1 MLSKVVGIINS
12 SSSIKIE
19 ENILLCTYE
28 VTNLKILKELYDSH
42 MLDNSLVDDY
52 KINST
57 VELEFSIASL
67 LSQGFYVTVDSF
79 IKWNYYSFPDQ
90 EIYIYELRSYLNKS
104 DVFERKYSSVVKL
117 ISEFKTISKYSY
129 YEEEVLNSIIVRED
143 KSLVLSLKY
152 SNDDLNSISETTIIL
167 IDSFIEILTS
177 DMTTDKKNIYLNEL
191 IDFLNKDGESEKFSF
206 LLKNFENYISTSAST
221 FNFYLRNFSFNKL
234 KVELNGKALEFYQ
247 KLQGV
252 INDSQAKLIAIPT
265 ALVFVLST
273 FDYENIN
280 SLKNYLTLAGLI
292 MFCIFIQIFI
302 NNQKSAISFIEENI
316 NYYKLSYNNDIS
328 ELQKSFE
335 KVYKERDKQLKRIQQ
350 IQLLLWLVPILTV
363 SVIMFINAFKLLSF
377 LVLLAYVVIGLIL
390 YFSKFKLDES
400 LSL

>member
-1 MLSKVVGIINS
+1 MLSKVVDIING

-28 VTNLKILKELYDSH
+28 VTNLKIIKELYDSH
-42 MLDNSLVDDY
+42 IIENSLVDNY
-52 KINST
+52 EINET

-67 LSQGFYVTVDSF
+67 LPQGFYVTVESF
-79 IKWNYYSFPDQ
+79 LKWNYYSFPDQ

-117 ISEFKTISKYSY
+117 ISEFTTISKYCY

-152 SNDDLNSISETTIIL
+152 SNDDLNSINENTIIL

-177 DMTTDKKNIYLNEL
+177 DMSTDKKNIYLNEL
-191 IDFLNKDGESEKFSF
+191 IDFLNKKGESDRFSY
-206 LLKNFENYISTSAST
+206 LLKNFENYISTAAST

-234 KVELNGKALEFYQ
+234 KVELDAKALEFYQ

-265 ALVFVLST
+265 ALVFVFST

-280 SLKNYLTLAGLI
+280 SLKNYLTLVGLI

-363 SVIMFINAFKLLSF
+363 SVIMFLNAFKLASF
-377 LVLLAYVVIGLIL
+377 LVLLVYVILGLMW
-390 YFSKFKLDES
+390 YFYKFKLVGS
-400 LSL
+400 I

>member
-1 MLSKVVGIINS
+1 MLSKVVDIING

-28 VTNLKILKELYDSH
+28 VTNLKIIKELYDSH
-42 MLDNSLVDDY
+42 IIENSLVDNY
-52 KINST
+52 EINET

-67 LSQGFYVTVDSF
+67 LPQGFYVTVESF
-79 IKWNYYSFPDQ
+79 LKWNYYSFPDQ

-117 ISEFKTISKYSY
+117 ISEFTTISKYCY

-152 SNDDLNSISETTIIL
+152 SNDDLNSINENTIIL

-177 DMTTDKKNIYLNEL
+177 DMSTDKKNIYLNEL
-191 IDFLNKDGESEKFSF
+191 IDFLNKKGESDRFSY
-206 LLKNFENYISTSAST
+206 LLKNFENYISTAAST

-234 KVELNGKALEFYQ
+234 KVELDAKALEFYQ

-265 ALVFVLST
+265 ALVFVFST

-280 SLKNYLTLAGLI
+280 SLKNYLTLVGLI

-350 IQLLLWLVPILTV
+350 IQLLLWLLPILTV
-363 SVIMFINAFKLLSF
+363 SVIMFLNAFKLASF
-377 LVLLAYVVIGLIL
+377 LVLLVYVILGLMW
-390 YFSKFKLDES
+390 YFYKFKLVGS
-400 LSL
+400 I